1 MAILFSAFQRL
12 LRTPGYALGLL
23 GTLTLGLCLTI
34 TMFAILHAVA
44 LAPLPYPDDDK
55 IVVIDSQRMQ
65 SGAQGSITPRDALTT
80 LPQLAG
86 LQGFGYY
93 TWGGADLKV
102 DDRPK
107 ALTINAVGGGFF
119 DVLGVPPMLGR
130 AIQAEDLGQA
140 RAVLSH
146 ATWMEQFGADPDII
160 GKAINLN
167 WISPEI
173 VGVMPPSFDYPSPEV
188 AMWIAADESQYRNM
202 EPGVYD
208 NARYINSIGRLQP
221 GTTPEQF
228 NAMLENA
235 TGAVTGDAWVLHS
248 ERLLEHTIGARRP
261 LLLALF
267 GISMLVLLIAC
278 ANAAH
283 LVMVRGLGRLPQFG
297 IQRALGASQSR
308 IAFEFLAEVLIIGT
322 LALVLSLTLSSMGLN
337 YFVGLL
343 DSGLP
348 RSAEVTISLPVV
360 AFAAAGTLLVLMI
373 CGAWP
378 ALRLHRGA
386 IAASLTRR
394 VGLGPRGLSLE
405 RGLPIV
411 ALGLSIAAV
420 STAALLAISAQ
431 QLARQDNLA
440 KVDHM
445 LAVQVFPDSRDGAE
459 FLPRMQRMQAAVAAI
474 PGVEQVAFMTGAP
487 FTPVGRTSV
496 DVWLPGAASNDSQT
510 LRTRAIDGPALQALG
525 VTLQRGRAFLPS
537 DRAGST
543 RVALLNDRA
552 ARELF
557 NGADA
562 VGQQIMVPPYG
573 QSGEPT
579 RFVIVGIV
587 DNLKIDQVDG
597 DNAAAEVWLPFTQYP
612 LPFGSF
618 LLSGPL
624 PPKSLIRQA
633 EAAISQV
640 EPGLSIYRSFAPAD
654 DRDEQLA
661 SPMFFAR
668 NASAFAIFA
677 LALSMVGVY
686 GVLAVDLSRRRR
698 ELALRAALGAT
709 PMRALRFVAA
719 KGLVIGVPGLA
730 LGLLLAAF
738 MAQGLSGM
746 LFDVDAVAPW
756 VVAGSGLPLLLLTA
770 LVCWSLARRA
780 ARIQPNLALREE

>member
-612 LPFGSF
+612 LP
-618 LLSGPL
+618 
-624 PPKSLIRQA
+624 
-633 EAAISQV
+633 
-640 EPGLSIYRSFAPAD
+640 
-654 DRDEQLA
+654 
-661 SPMFFAR
+661 
-668 NASAFAIFA
+668 
-677 LALSMVGVY
+677 
-686 GVLAVDLSRRRR
+686 
-698 ELALRAALGAT
+698 
-709 PMRALRFVAA
+709 
-719 KGLVIGVPGLA
+719 
-730 LGLLLAAF
+730 
-738 MAQGLSGM
+738 
-746 LFDVDAVAPW
+746 
-756 VVAGSGLPLLLLTA
+756 
-770 LVCWSLARRA
+770 
-780 ARIQPNLALREE
+780 